1 MTTTLR
7 LLLVWAALMVLLA
20 LTVAV
25 TFVPIGNWRM
35 AISYAIAIAKAA
47 LVLWFFMEL
56 RADGWLAL
64 LACLAAFV
72 CIAILFLLLAA
83 DYATRHWAGGS

>member
-1 MTTTLR
+1 MTTPLR
-7 LLLVWAALMVLLA
+7 LLLAWAALMVLLA

-47 LVLWFFMEL
+47 LVS
-56 RADGWLAL
+56 AL
-64 LACLAAFV
+64 V
-72 CIAILFLLLAA
+72 
-83 DYATRHWAGGS
+83 TVNMSPRPS